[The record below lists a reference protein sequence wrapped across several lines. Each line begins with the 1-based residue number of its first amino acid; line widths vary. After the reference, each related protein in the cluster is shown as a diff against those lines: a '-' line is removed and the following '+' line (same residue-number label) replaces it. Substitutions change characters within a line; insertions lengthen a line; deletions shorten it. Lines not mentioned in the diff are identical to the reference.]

1 MLADE
6 LAVSTIRSA
15 GTAIARGEVSPLELV
30 DACLSRIAALDAKL
44 RSFITVLPDSARE
57 AAKRAGEEIAR
68 GRHRGPLHGI
78 PVAIKDIIQTAGVR
92 TTCGSKVLADWVPSE
107 DAAVVQRLTAAGA
120 LLLGKLNMHEF
131 AFRVPAPDYPTPRN
145 PWNLERS
152 CSGSSS
158 GSASALAAGLCLG
171 SLGTD
176 TGGSIRGP
184 AAFCGIVGLKPTY
197 GLVSRAGV
205 VPLAWTLDHVGPM
218 ARTVEDCALLLDT
231 IAGYDPADPA
241 SARRAVGSFH
251 DGLTRPLR
259 GIRVGLAR
267 VPYESAVAHEAAA
280 ALEVETAV
288 RTAAGVLR
296 DLGMTVEEVDLPR
309 ADDTIAAYRTIVFSE
324 AAAYH
329 QAHFPARAADYGPRL
344 REQLSLGLAIPA
356 VQYIQAQRMR
366 RIVIREMAEVLRRV
380 DLLLLPASLVEATPV
395 EQQAP
400 RPGEES
406 SAAPWLTN
414 LFNITGLPALAL
426 PCGFSR
432 NGLPLGMQLAGRP
445 FEDGLVL
452 AAGHQFERA
461 TEWHQ
466 RTPDLESVPR
476 GTP

>member
-1 MLADE
+1 VLADE
-6 LAVSTIRSA
+6 LATATITSVS
-15 GTAIARGEVSPLELV
+15 TAIARRDLLPLEVV

-57 AAKRAGEEIAR
+57 AAKRAGEDIAR

-92 TTCGSKVLADWVPSE
+92 TTCGSKVLADWVPSG
-107 DAAVVQRLTAAGA
+107 DAEVVRRLTVAGTI
-120 LLLGKLNMHEF
+120 LLGKLNMHEL
-131 AFRVPAPDYPTPRN
+131 AFRVPHPDYPTPRN
-145 PWNLERS
+145 PWNLGRS
-152 CSGSSS
+152 CAGSSS
-158 GSASALAAGLCLG
+158 GSAAALAAGLCLG

-176 TGGSIRGP
+176 TGGSIRFP
-184 AAFCGIVGLKPTY
+184 AAFCGIVGFKPTY

-218 ARTVEDCALLLDT
+218 ARTVENCALLLDAV
-231 IAGYDPADPA
+231 AGYDPADPG
-241 SARRAVGSFH
+241 SARHAVGSFQN
-251 DGLTRPLR
+251 GLTQPLR

-267 VPYESAVAHEAAA
+267 VPYDKAVAEEADAA
-280 ALEVETAV
+280 RQVETAV
-288 RTAAGVLR
+288 STAAGVLR

-309 ADDTIAAYRTIVFSE
+309 VDDTIAAYRTIVFSE

-356 VQYIQAQRMR
+356 AQYIQAQRMR
-366 RIVIREMAEVLRRV
+366 RVVIREMAEVLRRV
-380 DLLLLPASLVEATPV
+380 DLMLLPASLVEATPI

-406 SAAPWLTN
+406 SPAPWLTN

-426 PCGFSR
+426 PCRFSR
-432 NGLPLGMQLAGRP
+432 NGLPLGMQLVGRP

-452 AAGHQFERA
+452 AAGQAYEQA
-461 TEWHQ
+461 TEWH
-466 RTPDLESVPR
+466 RRAPDLTSVP
-476 GTP
+476 GGGA